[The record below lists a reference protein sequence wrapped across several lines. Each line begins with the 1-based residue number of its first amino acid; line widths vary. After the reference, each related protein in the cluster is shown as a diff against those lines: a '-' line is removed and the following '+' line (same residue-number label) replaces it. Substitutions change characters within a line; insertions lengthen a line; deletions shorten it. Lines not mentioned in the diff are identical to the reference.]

1 MPVKILTFRIFTKS
15 GAATLRNRRRKSA
28 CSSFVSKGAK
38 KHNAPHGKPHRAL
51 LSGEP
56 VEALQGA
63 AQCNTAKLCCMA
75 AAKQLL
81 GGYDVDQTALNVDH
95 LLDALAC

>member
-1 MPVKILTFRIFTKS
+1 MTSKERGVRGSCALLAQCLKRLIL
-15 GAATLRNRRRKSA
+15 
-28 CSSFVSKGAK
+28 SKGAK

>member
-1 MPVKILTFRIFTKS
+1 MESMKGSLKPET
-15 GAATLRNRRRKSA
+15 GAAMQRSSA
-28 CSSFVSKGAK
+28 
-38 KHNAPHGKPHRAL
+38 
-51 LSGEP
+51 E
-56 VEALQGA
+56 
-63 AQCNTAKLCCMA
+63 LCCMA